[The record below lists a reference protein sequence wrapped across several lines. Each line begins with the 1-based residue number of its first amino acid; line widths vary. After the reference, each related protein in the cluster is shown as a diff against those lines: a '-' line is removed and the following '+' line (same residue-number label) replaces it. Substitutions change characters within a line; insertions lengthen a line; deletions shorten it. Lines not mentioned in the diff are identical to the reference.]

1 VKKSQLIHPNSE
13 REYEIQSLKTKFNE
27 ELSQMEK
34 ELNKYKSHLKNK
46 DEESLIEKTKYVG
59 IQKENDKLKSKI
71 KELNE
76 YISKLPT
83 MEEVTENDIKVQ

>member
-1 VKKSQLIHPNSE
+1 MKVKYND
-13 REYEIQSLKTKFNE
+13 
-27 ELSQMEK
+27 ELNQMEK
-34 ELNKYKSHLKNK
+34 ELSKYKSHLKNK
-46 DEESLIEKTKYVG
+46 DEESLIEKTKQAG

-83 MEEVTENDIKVQ
+83 MEEVTENEIKV

>member
-1 VKKSQLIHPNSE
+1 MIHPNSE